1 MARWS
6 VVEGNTGEVGGNR
19 GGYNKGL
26 IKGFQGGRDW
36 ARFVI

>member
-6 VVEGNTGEVGGNR
+6 VVEGNTREVGGNR
-19 GGYNKGL
+19 GSGEL
-26 IKGFQGGRDW
+26 RKGFQGGGDW

>member
-6 VVEGNTGEVGGNR
+6 VVEGNTGEVSGNR
-19 GGYNKGL
+19 GGGEL